1 MTGMA
6 LTRTALRRIIAS
18 LIADETNRS
27 RGRMG
32 GNGGFARIEDPADWA
47 DDRALSVGGLPLD
60 SLEIVNAGA
69 ALYEMFGLEALET
82 DPRRGAPATVG
93 HWLDDISTVL
103 HRQDPNLTLMT
114 SGSTGRAKPCVH
126 AIADLQAEAAYFAT
140 VFPAVRRVVALVPA
154 HHIYGMIWTALLPEA
169 LGVPVVVASVLAL
182 PRLEEGDL
190 IVAVPDH
197 WGALLRSIRRWPA
210 GICGI
215 SAGARLADA
224 LAGDLRS
231 AGLERLCDVYGA
243 SEAGGIA
250 LRDAPDAPYRLLPR
264 WQFATP
270 INGAEAVI
278 IDASGREVLLPDRL
292 SIALDHSFA
301 VDGRRDGAVQVGGIN
316 VWPEQVAAV
325 LRRYAGVADCTVRLS
340 EQNRLKAFV
349 VPAETDDEDTLLVRI
364 SEYVQRVLL
373 PEQRPTAYVFGAT
386 LPRNALGK
394 VCDWA

>member
-1 MTGMA
+1 MTGA
-6 LTRTALRRIIAS
+6 AITRPVLRRIVAS

-27 RGRMG
+27 RGRIGDTG
-32 GNGGFARIEDPADWA
+32 GSARVEDPAAWD

-60 SLEIVNAGA
+60 SLETVNAGA
-69 ALYEMFGLEALET
+69 ALYEMFGLEALEQEG
-82 DPRRGAPATVG
+82 RRGAPATVG

-103 HRQDPNLTLMT
+103 RRQGSHLTLMT

-140 VFPAVRRVVALVPA
+140 VLPSVRRVVALVPA
-154 HHIYGMIWTALLPEA
+154 HHIYGLIWTAMLPEA
-169 LGVPVVVASVLAL
+169 LGVPVISASVLAL
-182 PRLEEGDL
+182 PRLEAGDL

-197 WGALLRSIRRWPA
+197 WGALVRTIRHWPA
-210 GICGI
+210 GVCGI
-215 SAGARLADA
+215 SAGAPLADA

-243 SEAGGIA
+243 SETGGIA

-301 VDGRRDGAVQVGGIN
+301 VEGRRDGAVQVGGIN
-316 VWPEQVAAV
+316 VWPEQVAGV
-325 LRRYAGVADCTVRLS
+325 LRRYAGVADCTVRLGDR
-340 EQNRLKAFV
+340 NRLKAFV
-349 VPAETDDEDTLLVRI
+349 VPADADDEDVLRVRI

-373 PEQRPTAYVFGAT
+373 PEQRPTAYVFGAS